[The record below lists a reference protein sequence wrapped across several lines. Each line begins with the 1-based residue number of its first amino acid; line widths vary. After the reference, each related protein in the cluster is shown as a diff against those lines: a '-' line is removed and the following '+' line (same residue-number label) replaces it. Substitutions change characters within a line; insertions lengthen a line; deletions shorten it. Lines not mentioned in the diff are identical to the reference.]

1 MTEKRRLSKKNIRR
15 IQHILT
21 GLLAVMLLYI
31 VWFEWDARQTEVK
44 NKQLL
49 ALAGIVPVYGNS
61 EGTASAKEIQPMEGG
76 REQVQQKQMQKTEP
90 EEGTSPDAADAE
102 QERTAQRPVEYDSL
116 IAVNPDIRGWISIPD
131 TGLSLPVLQG
141 KDNEFYLTHDFYGEY
156 DRHGSIFIDCKTD
169 VGIEQSNTV
178 LYGHHM
184 RDGSMFGLLENYAQ
198 EDFYR
203 KNPFFSF
210 DLIGEERTYQILAVV
225 KCSLAA
231 GENDFRYYDYKIISE
246 EENFW
251 QYYNSIKALSLYD
264 IPVTASYGDELVTL
278 CTCDYSVQDGR
289 LLIIGKKC

>member
-1 MTEKRRLSKKNIRR
+1 MNEKNRLSKKNIRR

-44 NKQLL
+44 NEQLL

-61 EGTASAKEIQPMEGG
+61 GGTASAKEIQPMEGG
-76 REQVQQKQMQKTEP
+76 REQAQQKRMQKTEP
-90 EEGTSPDAADAE
+90 EEGTSPAAADAE
-102 QERTAQRPVEYDSL
+102 QQRIAQRPVEYDSL
-116 IAVNPDIRGWISIPD
+116 IAVNPDIRGWICIPG

-169 VGIEQSNTV
+169 AGIEQSNTV

-184 RDGSMFGLLENYAQ
+184 RDGSMFGLLENYVQ

-203 KNPFFSF
+203 QNPVFSF

-231 GENDFRYYDYKIISE
+231 GENDFRYYDYKIISGE
-246 EENFW
+246 EMFW

>member
-289 LLIIGKKC
+289 LLVVGKKV

>member
-31 VWFEWDARQTEVK
+31 LWFEWDARQTEVK
-44 NKQLL
+44 NEQLL

-61 EGTASAKEIQPMEGG
+61 GGTASAKEIQPMEDG
-76 REQVQQKQMQKTEP
+76 REQAQQKQMQKTEP
-90 EEGTSPDAADAE
+90 EEGTSPAAADAE
-102 QERTAQRPVEYDSL
+102 QQRTAQRPVEYDSL

-184 RDGSMFGLLENYAQ
+184 RDGGMFGLLENYAH

-203 KNPFFSF
+203 QNPVFSF

-246 EENFW
+246 EEMFW

>member
-1 MTEKRRLSKKNIRR
+1 MSKKKIRW

-21 GLLAVMLLYI
+21 GILAVMLLYI
-31 VWFEWDARQTEVK
+31 VWFQWDARQTEVK
-44 NKQLL
+44 NEQLL

-61 EGTASAKEIQPMEGG
+61 EGTASSKGPQPMEGG
-76 REQVQQKQMQKTEP
+76 RTQERQKQMQKTEP
-90 EEGTSPDAADAE
+90 EEGTSPASAGAE
-102 QERTAQRPVEYDSL
+102 QERIVQRPVEYDSL
-116 IAVNPDIRGWISIPD
+116 IAVNPEIRGWISIPG
-131 TGLSLPVLQG
+131 TVLSLPVLQG
-141 KDNEFYLTHDFYGEY
+141 EDNEFYLTHDFYGKY
-156 DRHGSIFIDCKTD
+156 DRHGSIFIDCGTD

-184 RDGSMFGLLENYAQ
+184 RDGSMFGLLENYAH

-203 KNPFFSF
+203 QNPVFSF
-210 DLIGEERTYQILAVV
+210 DSIKEERTYQILAVV

-246 EENFW
+246 EETFW

-289 LLIIGKKC
+289 LLIIGKKV

>member
-1 MTEKRRLSKKNIRR
+1 MSKKNIRR

-49 ALAGIVPVYGNS
+49 ALAGIVPVYGKS

-90 EEGTSPDAADAE
+90 EEGTSPAAADAE

-116 IAVNPDIRGWISIPD
+116 IAVNPDIRGWICIPG

-184 RDGSMFGLLENYAQ
+184 RDGSMFGLLENYVQ

-203 KNPFFSF
+203 QNPVFSF

-246 EENFW
+246 EEMFW

>member
-49 ALAGIVPVYGNS
+49 ALAGIVPVYGKS
-61 EGTASAKEIQPMEGG
+61 GGTASAKEIQPMEGG

-90 EEGTSPDAADAE
+90 EEGTSPAAADAE

-184 RDGSMFGLLENYAQ
+184 RDGSMFGLLENYVQ

-203 KNPFFSF
+203 QNPVFSF

-246 EENFW
+246 EEMFW

>member
-1 MTEKRRLSKKNIRR
+1 MNEKRRLSKKNIRR

-49 ALAGIVPVYGNS
+49 ALAGIVPVYGKS

-90 EEGTSPDAADAE
+90 EEGTSPAAADAE

-184 RDGSMFGLLENYAQ
+184 RDGSMFGLLENYVQ

-203 KNPFFSF
+203 QNPVFSF

-246 EENFW
+246 EEMFW

>member
-1 MTEKRRLSKKNIRR
+1 MNEKRRLSKKNIRR

-49 ALAGIVPVYGNS
+49 ALAGIVPVYWKSG
-61 EGTASAKEIQPMEGG
+61 GTASAKEIQPMEGG

-90 EEGTSPDAADAE
+90 EEGTSPAAADAE

>member
-31 VWFEWDARQTEVK
+31 VWFEWDARQTETK
-44 NKQLL
+44 NEQLL

-61 EGTASAKEIQPMEGG
+61 GGTASAKEIQPMEDG
-76 REQVQQKQMQKTEP
+76 REQAQQKQMQKTEP
-90 EEGTSPDAADAE
+90 EEGTSPAAADAE

-116 IAVNPDIRGWISIPD
+116 IAVNPDIRGWICIPG

-169 VGIEQSNTV
+169 AGIEQSNTV

-203 KNPFFSF
+203 QNPVFSF

-246 EENFW
+246 EEMFW

>member
-31 VWFEWDARQTEVK
+31 LWFEWDARQTEVK
-44 NKQLL
+44 NEQLL

-61 EGTASAKEIQPMEGG
+61 GGTASAKEIQPMEDG
-76 REQVQQKQMQKTEP
+76 REQAQQKQMQKTEP
-90 EEGTSPDAADAE
+90 EEETSPAAADAE
-102 QERTAQRPVEYDSL
+102 QQRIAQRPVEYDSL
-116 IAVNPDIRGWISIPD
+116 IAVNPDIRGWICIPG

-184 RDGSMFGLLENYAQ
+184 RDGSMFGLLENYVQ

-203 KNPFFSF
+203 QNPVFSF

-246 EENFW
+246 EEMFW

>member
-31 VWFEWDARQTEVK
+31 VWFEWDARQTEAK
-44 NKQLL
+44 NEQLL
-49 ALAGIVPVYGNS
+49 ALAGISTVHESS
-61 EGTASAKEIQPMEGG
+61 EGTASAKGTESMEGG

-90 EEGTSPDAADAE
+90 EEETSPASAGAE
-102 QERTAQRPVEYDSL
+102 QERIAQRPVEYDSL
-116 IAVNPDIRGWISIPD
+116 ISVNPDIRGWISIPD

-184 RDGSMFGLLENYAQ
+184 RDGSMFGLLENYVQ

-203 KNPFFSF
+203 KNPVFSF

-231 GENDFRYYDYKIISE
+231 GENEFRYYDYKTISD

-251 QYYNSIKALSLYD
+251 EYYNSIKALSLYD

>member
-44 NKQLL
+44 NEQLL

-61 EGTASAKEIQPMEGG
+61 GGTASAKEIQPMEDG
-76 REQVQQKQMQKTEP
+76 REQAQQKQMQKTEP
-90 EEGTSPDAADAE
+90 EEETSPAAADAE
-102 QERTAQRPVEYDSL
+102 QQRIAQRPVEYDSL
-116 IAVNPDIRGWISIPD
+116 IAVNPDIRGWICIPG
-131 TGLSLPVLQG
+131 TGLTLPVLQG

-184 RDGSMFGLLENYAQ
+184 RDGSMFGLLENYVQ

-203 KNPFFSF
+203 QNPVFSF

-231 GENDFRYYDYKIISE
+231 GENDFRYYDYKIISGE
-246 EENFW
+246 EMFW